1 MSRIEFIDYGIIHIS
16 ERGDMKEING
26 VKLFGKVACV
36 HLIFDH
42 FSGKHNLVAKSK
54 VIQRNL
60 FKCTLH
66 AINNRNLAKIN

>member
-1 MSRIEFIDYGIIHIS
+1 
-16 ERGDMKEING
+16 MKEING

-36 HLIFDH
+36 HLTFDH

-66 AINNRNLAKIN
+66 VINNRNFAKIN

>member
-1 MSRIEFIDYGIIHIS
+1 
-16 ERGDMKEING
+16 MKEING

-36 HLIFDH
+36 HLTFDH

-66 AINNRNLAKIN
+66 VIKNRNPAKINQLVRLSRDLS

>member
-1 MSRIEFIDYGIIHIS
+1 MSRTKCIGYDIIHVS

-36 HLIFDH
+36 HLTFDH